1 MPHYRLGMGNWNSGM
16 THYSFFVWNSRNR
29 VKYPRSYDLPD
40 VAAAG
45 EAALK
50 IADIF
55 ADVVPNW
62 SDLPFQQRD
71 TFVVEIVDETGQTV
85 LTVPF
90 REAKQPAS

>member
-1 MPHYRLGMGNWNSGM
+1 M

-40 VAAAG
+40 VVAARK
-45 EAALK
+45 AALK

-55 ADVVPNW
+55 VEVVPHW
-62 SDLPFQQRD
+62 DDLYSQQRN
-71 TFVVEIVDETGQTV
+71 TFVVEVVEETGQTV
-85 LTVPF
+85 LTIPF

>member
-1 MPHYRLGMGNWNSGM
+1 MPR
-16 THYSFFVWNSRNR
+16 YSFFVWSNRSR

-40 VAAAG
+40 VVAARN
-45 EAALK
+45 AALK

-55 ADVVPNW
+55 IDVVPNW
-62 SDLPFQQRD
+62 SDLSFQQRN
-71 TFVVEIVDETGQTV
+71 TFVVEVVDETGQTV

>member
-16 THYSFFVWNSRNR
+16 TRYSFIVWNSRTR
-29 VKYPRSYDLPD
+29 VKYPRSYDLPGV
-40 VAAAG
+40 VAARK
-45 EAALK
+45 AALK

-55 ADVVPNW
+55 VDVVPNW
-62 SDLPFQQRD
+62 SDLSFQQRN

>member
-1 MPHYRLGMGNWNSGM
+1 MPHYRPYIGNWNSGM
-16 THYSFFVWNSRNR
+16 PRYSFFVWSNRGR

-40 VAAAG
+40 VAAARK
-45 EAALK
+45 AALK

-55 ADVVPNW
+55 IDVVPNW
-62 SDLPFQQRD
+62 SDLSFQQRN
-71 TFVVEIVDETGQTV
+71 TFVVEVVDETGQTV

>member
-1 MPHYRLGMGNWNSGM
+1 MS
-16 THYSFFVWNSRNR
+16 HYSFFVWNKRSRI
-29 VKYPRSYDLPD
+29 KYPRILDLPD
-40 VAAAG
+40 VVAARKV
-45 EAALK
+45 ALK

-55 ADVVPNW
+55 VDVIPEW
-62 SDLPFQQRD
+62 SNLSFQQRN

>member
-1 MPHYRLGMGNWNSGM
+1 MPHYRPYIVNWDSGM

-40 VAAAG
+40 VASARK
-45 EAALK
+45 AALK

-55 ADVVPNW
+55 IDVVPNW
-62 SDLPFQQRD
+62 SDLSFQQRN
-71 TFVVEIVDETGQTV
+71 TFVVEVVDETGQTV

>member
-1 MPHYRLGMGNWNSGM
+1 MCQ
-16 THYSFFVWNSRNR
+16 YSFYVWNSHSR
-29 VKYPRSYDLPD
+29 VKYLRTLDLPD
-40 VAAAG
+40 VVAARKM
-45 EAALK
+45 ALK

-55 ADVVPNW
+55 VDAVPHW
-62 SDLPFQQRD
+62 DDLSFQQRN

>member
-1 MPHYRLGMGNWNSGM
+1 M
-16 THYSFFVWNSRNR
+16 TRYSFFVWNSRNR

-40 VAAAG
+40 VVTARK
-45 EAALK
+45 AALK

-62 SDLPFQQRD
+62 SDLPFHQRN

-85 LTVPF
+85 LVVPF

>member
-1 MPHYRLGMGNWNSGM
+1 MPHYGLCMDNWNSGM
-16 THYSFFVWNSRNR
+16 TRYSFFVWNSRDR

-40 VAAAG
+40 VAAARKV
-45 EAALK
+45 AVK

-55 ADVVPNW
+55 IDVLPNW
-62 SDLPFQQRD
+62 SDLSFHQRN
-71 TFVVEIVDETGQTV
+71 TFVVEIVDETGQTI